1 MKNPTRWWLETSGN
15 RKLSLKTGKTS
26 FQKIAGLFISN
37 FRGFSVEVGEVFCSK
52 LTPFDCR
59 FDREIDGELLKNAL
73 KFAPKMAPNGL
84 RAIPEIGN
92 KHARASQPQLR

>member
-1 MKNPTRWWLETSGN
+1 MTPMQVCDNS
-15 RKLSLKTGKTS
+15 LSRAVSRSLS
-26 FQKIAGLFISN
+26 EIGLFISN
-37 FRGFSVEVGEVFCSK
+37 FQGFSVEVGGVFCSK
-52 LTPFDCR
+52 LTSVDCR

-92 KHARASQPQLR
+92 KHARLRAL